1 MFSFCCV
8 IGFGNRG
15 KAIRQQR
22 LVLIQIPDE
31 RVLLNKLELFL
42 LNRRGQEAP
51 EFVQMPDAVGLG
63 QLTGGFDVGG
73 SVFAGQLQ
81 KAL

>member
-1 MFSFCCV
+1 MPNTLYKLWNRS
-8 IGFGNRG
+8 RG

-31 RVLLNKLELFL
+31 RVLLNELELFL
-42 LNRRGQEAP
+42 LDRRCQEAP
-51 EFVQMPDAVGLG
+51 EFVQVPNAVGLG
-63 QLTGGFDVGG
+63 QLAGGFDVGG

-81 KAL
+81 EAL